1 MGFLKG
7 HNTTIRENQISD
19 FTVSTAQYGA
29 SVCEILGTTRISP
42 NVIYWDDFTAH
53 EHKSSQRAGK
63 GGRSKTTTITYTY
76 TVAVILALC
85 EGQIAGIGKMWKGK
99 NVYQYPNGDV
109 GLTLFSGT
117 PDQKPWAY
125 VQGKHPNKALAYE
138 NLAYMAGVIDLG
150 DSGSMPTFNF
160 EVKGKLLDTGD
171 GVDVNP
177 ADYILYI
184 LSKIGLSSLQIDGID
199 NYRKYCKEADMLIS
213 TPSDDTDAKAARD
226 IINDIAT
233 ITNAYIFWSND
244 KLKIVPRADRSV
256 GSWTPDKTI
265 RYNLGPDDFIPQDG
279 GVCIS
284 YARKESSEVYNRI
297 SVEFLNRSNGY
308 EKEIVNYQDNDDI
321 KEHGVRQ
328 ASTVSA
334 HYLYTKTRAVK
345 LAEELCRKNK
355 YERVKYTFKLDWAFC
370 RLEPGDLVMLNDP
383 AMGIEDQPAMIDSV
397 TEGTDGVLTFTAISR
412 AKGVYDEA
420 EYDVHN
426 VDRPYIDYNAEAP
439 DTDTPLIIQ
448 PPAELTSNGLELWI
462 GAKGKGNLW
471 GGCDVYVSDNNT
483 NYRSAGQIIKTSR
496 IGILAADC
504 TVSDTTL
511 TITSNGDF
519 LSGTKQDAE
528 RGNTLCWVDGEC
540 FSYETATL
548 LADGSWQLSGCVRG
562 QYNTAAAAHKA
573 GTQFARL
580 DNALLKIDFLPAD
593 IGKTIWLKFA
603 SFNIFGTGNQ
613 DLSQVKAYEYNLQKY
628 YIPPVTNLHLY
639 NRYREQSDGVSR
651 YDIVVQWDKPNWP
664 SYLEG
669 QAWFKTSGD
678 MAENLSVKEGVP
690 AEEMGFSG
698 PWQYAGSGENCVIIP
713 QAVVGD
719 TYKVCVVTKDIW
731 GMTSS
736 RDLAPSKSLL
746 VAMKTTIPN
755 VPDGLNITFG
765 KAAVLSW
772 KEVTN
777 ADVACYE
784 IRTDKNPG
792 AETPGMLMQT
802 SSLSAAVGLANRQG
816 KIYLYAKS
824 AQGKYS
830 EPAVLAYNKPLPPKP
845 DAPVVSPK
853 LGGMAIATE
862 AIPSD
867 CLMVNVY
874 IDAGGGES
882 KSLRSEKNL
891 LSYLCGAGVYD
902 VSVAFIDMFGEG
914 PRSGATTCT
923 VKVEIDQS
931 MIKDGVISLDKVD
944 KELKQVFNTT
954 IPNMHEGIEQI
965 TNTTIPNMQKGI
977 TQNSDSIQT
986 LNTTTIPNMQEGIT
1000 QNSDS
1005 ITALV
1010 KDGKGYAS
1018 AIAQNSNSINTL
1030 VKDGKG
1036 YASAIAQNSAS
1047 ITALV
1052 KDGKGYASAI
1062 TQNSDS
1068 INTLVQDG
1076 KGYASSIAQNTDS
1089 INTLV
1094 QDGRGYSS
1102 AIAQNSTSI
1111 NSVVTNLNA
1120 KDGYKNYTALSQLS
1134 DSISALVKD
1143 GKGYASSIAQNSAS
1157 ITAMV
1162 TNLNTKDGYK
1172 NYTALSQLG
1181 DAINLRVEKDDVI
1194 NQINLTSETTTIDGK
1209 HLHVTGDTF
1218 FDKNVV
1224 ASGMI
1229 QAGAVT
1235 ADKLSVDSL
1244 SAITATIG
1252 TLRTKTNGAR
1262 TEIHDNLIEVYDEN
1276 NVLRVRMGVWDE

>member
-1 MGFLKG
+1 MGLFRG
-7 HNTTIRENQISD
+7 HTTVTRANKISS
-19 FTVSTAQYGA
+19 FSVSTAEYGA
-29 SVCEILGTTRISP
+29 AVPEIFGTTRLSG
-42 NVIYWDDFTAH
+42 NVIYYDDFTAH
-53 EHKSSQRAGK
+53 EHRESHKAGK
-63 GGRSKTTTITYTY
+63 GGRSKTVSITYTY
-76 TVAVILALC
+76 TVAAIIGLC
-85 EGQIAGIGKMWKGK
+85 EGPITGIGKVWRDKSVYDYPSDDIQLSLFKGTDS
-99 NVYQYPNGDV
+99 QDA
-109 GLTLFSGT
+109 
-117 PDQKPWAY
+117 WAY
-125 VQGKHPNKALAYE
+125 TKGRHPDKALPYKG
-138 NLAYMAGVIDLG
+138 LAYMAGVIDLG
-150 DSGSMPTFNF
+150 DSGSMPNYNF
-160 EVKGKLLDTGD
+160 EVKGKLVSTGD
-171 GVDVNP
+171 GLDANP
-177 ADYILYI
+177 ADVIRYVLDKVG
-184 LSKIGLSSLQIDGID
+184 LSKVEIEGLD
-199 NYRKYCKEADMLIS
+199 NYRRYCAENDLLIS
-213 TPSDDTDAKAARD
+213 SPSDSADATEARE
-226 IINDIAT
+226 IINKI
-233 ITNAYIFWSND
+233 ISLTNAYMFWSND
-244 KLKIVPRADRSV
+244 HYKIVVTDDQPH
-256 GSWTPDKTI
+256 GSWAPDTTI
-265 RYNLGPDDFIPQDG
+265 KYDLTKDDFIQQSDG
-279 GVCIS
+279 ALITYS
-284 YARKESSEVYNRI
+284 RKDSSDVYNQYP
-297 SVEFLNRSNGY
+297 VEFINRENGY
-308 EKEIVNYQDNDDI
+308 EKETVSYALTDDI
-321 KEHGVRQ
+321 NEYGVRQ
-328 ASTVSA
+328 ASTTKA
-334 HYLYTKTRAVK
+334 HWFYTKERAVK
-345 LAEELCRKNK
+345 VAEALARQAQYGRNQ
-355 YERVKYTFKLDWAFC
+355 YTFALDWAFC
-370 RLEPGDLVMLNDP
+370 RLEVGDLVTL
-383 AMGIEDQPAMIDSV
+383 
-397 TEGTDGVLTFTAISR
+397 TDENIGLDKQIVRITAITEDSTGCLTVT
-412 AKGVYDEA
+412 AVSVPPLDVSPA
-420 EYDVHN
+420 QYDVHN

-448 PPAELTSNGLELWI
+448 PPAELTSNGLEVWI
-462 GAKGKGNLW
+462 GAKGKGDLW
-471 GGCDVYVSDNNT
+471 GGCDVYVSDDNT
-483 NYRSAGQIIKTSR
+483 NYRSAGQITNTAR
-496 IGILAADC
+496 IGALAADC
-504 TVSDTTL
+504 TASDTTL
-511 TITSNGDF
+511 TVTSNGDF

-528 RGNTLCWVDGEC
+528 RGNTLCWVGGEC
-540 FSYETATL
+540 FSYETAAL
-548 LADGSWQLSGCVRG
+548 LPDGSWKLSGCVRG

-580 DNALLKIDFLPAD
+580 DNALLKIDFRPED
-593 IGKTIWLKFA
+593 IGKTVWLKFA
-603 SFNIFGTGNQ
+603 SCNIFGSGNQ
-613 DLSQVKAYEYNLQKY
+613 DLSQVKAYEYNIQKY
-628 YIPPVTNLHLY
+628 YMPPVTNLHLY

-931 MIKDGVISLDKVD
+931 MIKDGAISLDKVD

-965 TNTTIPNMQKGI
+965 TNTTIPNMQEGI

-986 LNTTTIPNMQEGIT
+986 LNTTTIPDMQEGIT

-1018 AIAQNSNSINTL
+1018 AIAQNADSINTL
-1030 VKDGKG
+1030 VEDGKG
-1036 YASAIAQNSAS
+1036 YASAIAQNSTS

-1062 TQNSDS
+1062 
-1068 INTLVQDG
+1068 
-1076 KGYASSIAQNTDS
+1076 AQNTDS

-1094 QDGRGYSS
+1094 QDGKGYSS
-1102 AIAQNSTSI
+1102 AIAQNTASI
-1111 NSVVTNLNA
+1111 TSVVTNLN
-1120 KDGYKNYTALSQLS
+1120 S
-1134 DSISALVKD
+1134 
-1143 GKGYASSIAQNSAS
+1143 
-1157 ITAMV
+1157 
-1162 TNLNTKDGYK
+1162 KDGYK

-1181 DAINLRVEKDDVI
+1181 DAINLRVAKNDVI

-1209 HLHVTGDTF
+1209 HLHVTGNTV

-1224 ASGMI
+1224 VSGMI

-1252 TLRTKTNGAR
+1252 TLRTKTSGAR

-1276 NVLRVRMGVWDE
+1276 NVLRVRMGVW